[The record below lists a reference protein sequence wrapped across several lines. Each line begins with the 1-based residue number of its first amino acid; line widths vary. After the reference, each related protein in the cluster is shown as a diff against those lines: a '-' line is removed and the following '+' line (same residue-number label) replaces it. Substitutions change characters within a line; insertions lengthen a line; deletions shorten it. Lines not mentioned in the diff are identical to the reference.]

1 MRREADAKQPSLAE
15 LLFNPR
21 TIALIGAS
29 GDPKKYTSRPQRFL
43 RQYGYAGKILPV
55 NPGRDEVLGEK
66 AWPSILDVPGEI
78 DHAFIMVPTDAVE
91 AALVQCVEK
100 KVAVVTIYSDGF
112 AETGTAGR
120 VKQDQLVAIAKKGG
134 VRLIG
139 PNCIGLFSSVPS
151 CALSVNAVLE
161 KLHVTPGPLAI
172 ISQSGSMMGGLLSR
186 GLGRGVGFSKLVSVG
201 NECDLSVGEIAESLV
216 DDPHT
221 EAILLFMETIRGAEH
236 LARAARAAHAAGKPV
251 IVYKLGRSSVGQDL
265 AASHTG
271 AMAGDDAV
279 ADAYFRAHGILRV
292 DTLEN
297 LFELPPLLRGQRPA
311 SRHRVAVMTTTG
323 GGAASVVDRLGSFGI
338 DVVAPTPAV
347 INGLA
352 QQNIRISATRLTD
365 LTLAGTKKE
374 IYSGVLNALL
384 ASDHCDLVLAV
395 SGSSS
400 QFQPEVSVQPLIEAE
415 CHGKPLAVF
424 LAPHA
429 EASLKRLAEHQVAAF
444 RTPEACADAIRAWRN
459 WQPPA
464 AIPPAETARLNTA
477 GALLKTMPGRTV
489 NEYDA
494 CRVFGA
500 LGIAPAPSEVITE
513 PAQKTTVG
521 FPVVAKILSPDILHK
536 TDAGGVALNIG
547 NANRLASTAKQM
559 LERIGKSHPQAR
571 LNGILVQRMEK
582 GLAEVIL
589 GFRHDPQAGP
599 VVVLGVGGILAEIY
613 KDVAIRLAPVDLDTA
628 RGMVDE
634 VRGLAVIRGY
644 RGLPRG
650 DCEALA
656 QAVAALSQLACLPE
670 RSVAEAEINPLIVR
684 ADGRGVVAVDGLI
697 VFVDDGRSQ

>member
-1 MRREADAKQPSLAE
+1 MSVETKDKRPALAD

-21 TIALIGAS
+21 AIALIGAS
-29 GDPKKYTSRPQRFL
+29 GDPTKYTSRPQRFL
-43 RQYGYAGKILPV
+43 RQYNYSGKIIPV

-66 AWPSILDVPGEI
+66 AYPNVLAVPDVI

-100 KVAVVTIYSDGF
+100 SVPVVTIYSDGF
-112 AETGTAGR
+112 AETGAAGR
-120 VKQDQLVAIAKKGG
+120 VKQDKLVAIAKKGG

-139 PNCIGLFSSVPS
+139 PNCIGLFSSKPA

-172 ISQSGSMMGGLLSR
+172 VSQSGSMMGGLLSR
-186 GLGRGVGFSKLVSVG
+186 GLGRGVGFSKLISVG
-201 NECDLSVGEIAESLV
+201 NECDLGVGEIAESLV

-221 EAILLFMETIRGAEH
+221 EAILLFMETIRGAKH
-236 LARAARAAHAAGKPV
+236 LARAARAAYAAGKPV

-271 AMAGDDAV
+271 ALAGDDEV
-279 ADAYFRAHGILRV
+279 ADAFFRAHGILRV
-292 DTLEN
+292 DTLET
-297 LFELPPLLRGQRPA
+297 LFELPPLLRGQRP
-311 SRHRVAVMTTTG
+311 SRRHRVAVMTTTG
-323 GGAASVVDRLGSFGI
+323 GGAASVADRLGTFDV
-338 DVVAPTPAV
+338 DVVAPTRAV
-347 INGLA
+347 IDGLA
-352 QQNIRISATRLTD
+352 QKNIRIPATRLTD

-384 ASDHCDLVLAV
+384 ASDHCDMVLAV

-400 QFQPEVSVQPLIEAE
+400 QFQPEVSVQPLIEADR
-415 CHGKPLAVF
+415 HGKPLAVF

-429 EASLKRLAEHQVAAF
+429 EASLKLLAENNVAGF
-444 RTPEACADAIRAWRN
+444 RTPEACADAIRAWRE
-459 WQPPA
+459 WLPPA
-464 AIPPAETARLNTA
+464 VIAAPDNARLGSA
-477 GALLKTMPGRTV
+477 AVLLKALPGRTI

-500 LGIAPAPSEVITE
+500 LGITPAQSEVITD
-513 PAQKTTVG
+513 PAHKTQVG

-536 TDAGGVALNIG
+536 TDAGGVALNIAD
-547 NANRLASTAKQM
+547 ANQLAATARNI
-559 LERIGKSHPQAR
+559 LDRIGKSHPRAK

-589 GFRHDPQAGP
+589 GFRRDPQIGP

-613 KDVAIRLAPVDLDTA
+613 KDIAIRLAPVDLATA
-628 RGMVDE
+628 RDMVDE
-634 VRGLAVIRGY
+634 VRGLVVIRGY
-644 RGLPRG
+644 RGLPHG

-656 QAVAALSQLACLPE
+656 QAVAAMSQLAALPG
-670 RSVAEAEINPLIVR
+670 RVVAEAEINPLIVNPE
-684 ADGRGVVAVDGLI
+684 GQGVVAVDGLI
-697 VFVDDGRSQ
+697 VFAENAPS